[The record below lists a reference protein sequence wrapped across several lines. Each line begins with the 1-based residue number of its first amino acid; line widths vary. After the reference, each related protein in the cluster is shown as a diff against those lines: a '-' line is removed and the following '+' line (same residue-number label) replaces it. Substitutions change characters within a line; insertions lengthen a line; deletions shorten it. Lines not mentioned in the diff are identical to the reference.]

1 MASDAFKLAD
11 ETVQESIYNVVSQS
25 KEELAMC
32 IGSSEPKE
40 VLLDKYNTNF
50 DEWFKAFR
58 VLQSREVWVNLGEWV
73 TEHKPTFG
81 PGIKERFE
89 YAQTIQDEVR

>member
-1 MASDAFKLAD
+1 MR
-11 ETVQESIYNVVSQS
+11 
-25 KEELAMC
+25 C
-32 IGSSEPKE
+32 IGEGKGEGPEE

-58 VLQSREVWVNLGEWV
+58 VLQSREVWKELGEWV
-73 TEHKPTFG
+73 TQHKPTFG

-89 YAQTIQDEVR
+89 YAQTIQDKVSE